1 MSITIS
7 ADQHSLMM
15 NDINEKGSEIR
26 KLKKENEKLDSDNK
40 DWEVIARNKTKIL
53 QKYLPDYNPLF
64 YPGSDSENIEEC
76 FKKYHKEFVKGEYKT
91 MVKESNV
98 EEKIY
103 QLERD
108 NEKLKVAMIKH
119 TQQNYDEWKKET
131 ESDAIK
137 LIRLDL
143 ERAEEENKKLKE
155 ENEKLIET
163 NELESIVKDDDNGN
177 YQDTIDELQLLVEK
191 NTNIVEYLNKEIDKY
206 KKLFGEIKKETEKIK
221 VVKGIVVNDDKTI
234 IAINGVELKIG
245 DKSNVS
251 SVKYTTYTLK
261 EIYAGKTGKYS
272 LRTDEGTI
280 RICNSYIT
288 GKKRVYKQ

>member
-1 MSITIS
+1 
-7 ADQHSLMM
+7 M
-15 NDINEKGSEIR
+15 NPSNY
-26 KLKKENEKLDSDNK
+26 KETDEEL
-40 DWEVIARNKTKIL
+40 WEVGG
-53 QKYLPDYNPLF
+53 
-64 YPGSDSENIEEC
+64 GSSGIKDFE
-76 FKKYHKEFVKGEYKT
+76 KQEYKT

-108 NEKLKVAMIKH
+108 NMKLKEENKKLKNIENNDKQEMCAVMEDLQEENKFYWKSMEKLK
-119 TQQNYDEWKKET
+119 
-131 ESDAIK
+131 
-137 LIRLDL
+137 
-143 ERAEEENKKLKE
+143 EENKKLKE

-163 NELESIVKDDDNGN
+163 NELESIGKDDDNGN

-206 KKLFGEIKKETEKIK
+206 KKLFGEIKKETEKAK
-221 VVKGIVVNDDKTI
+221 DVKGIIVNIDKTI

-245 DKSNVS
+245 DKFNVS
-251 SVKYTTYTLK
+251 GVKYTTYTLK

>member
-1 MSITIS
+1 
-7 ADQHSLMM
+7 
-15 NDINEKGSEIR
+15 
-26 KLKKENEKLDSDNK
+26 
-40 DWEVIARNKTKIL
+40 
-53 QKYLPDYNPLF
+53 
-64 YPGSDSENIEEC
+64 
-76 FKKYHKEFVKGEYKT
+76 
-91 MVKESNV
+91 
-98 EEKIY
+98 
-103 QLERD
+103 
-108 NEKLKVAMIKH
+108 MIKH

-245 DKSNVS
+245 DKFNVS
-251 SVKYTTYTLK
+251 GVKYTTYTLK